1 MTKLIVTPIDMSAP
15 GSYRARKELLKA
27 YAALQDA
34 QKTTD
39 IGPMLE
45 AFDRLEKLVCE
56 HAETDD
62 GCTIAEALEQASAED
77 FDTLVGAL
85 LVGETVPNASSAS

>member
-1 MTKLIVTPIDMSAP
+1 MTKIIVTPIDMSAP

-34 QKTTD
+34 QKDTD
-39 IGPMLE
+39 IGKMMQAFDALE
-45 AFDRLEKLVCE
+45 ALIRD

-62 GCTIAEALEQASAED
+62 GSTVAEALEMASAED

-85 LVGETVPNASSAS
+85 LTGETIPNASSAS

>member
-1 MTKLIVTPIDMSAP
+1 MTKIIVTPIDMSAP
-15 GSYRARKELLKA
+15 GSYRARKELLRA

-34 QKTTD
+34 QKDTD
-39 IGPMLE
+39 INKMMVAFDALE
-45 AFDRLEKLVCE
+45 ALVCE

-62 GCTIAEALEQASAED
+62 GSTIAQALEEASAED

-85 LVGETVPNASSAS
+85 LTGETVPNASSAS